1 MLENTV
7 EMEDEEIIVGFG
19 DAELEVFMLP
29 IFVIALRESKLH
41 TSIGAGQPKIEKR
54 ILYV

>member
-1 MLENTV
+1 
-7 EMEDEEIIVGFG
+7 MEDEEIIVGFG
-19 DAELEVFMLP
+19 DAELDVFMLP

-41 TSIGAGQPKIEKR
+41 TSIGAGQSKIEKR